1 MSNEIYFCYIVLQI
15 TTPKQK
21 LTDEIFF
28 ASGNGPDCYSPDD
41 EQCIP
46 TETDPDDDSLFT
58 PTITI
63 TRRPEMETDKQ
74 IPYVVLFQ
82 ERKKRK
88 IVSSPEPKAHM

>member
-1 MSNEIYFCYIVLQI
+1 MSYGLLSCHNLLQG

-21 LTDEIFF
+21 VTDDIIF

-63 TRRPEMETDKQ
+63 TRRPTTESETDKQ
-74 IPYVVLFQ
+74 IPYVVLFH
-82 ERKKRK
+82 KRNLK
-88 IVSSPEPKAHM
+88 TNKQKDCFVF